1 MNPDEVTTS
10 ENVNL
15 PAEQETVEQVNKI
28 KLEPGTL
35 IYLFKQVGFDDND
48 IPILLA
54 IAQME
59 SNMVHGAIN
68 YNSESG
74 YDKDLGILQLNNLAN
89 FDKDLQP
96 DRELQ
101 VFMAKENI
109 TGMFT
114 PNDFAEMLHQDIMF
128 QMRWAKHKID
138 WHRKAGKDPFI
149 FWMTYP
155 PIRDYIQKGDKT
167 YAPRQEDFDL
177 AMKYYEDYKN
187 NRIVPISKDV
197 PMLPPIEVSP
207 RPVDDGQSRTTVP
220 EKPITVEPQKESD
233 SLTTRSEGI
242 TNMFGSPEES
252 FWNKGVEAN
261 NYRDRNA
268 SQVMAMIQAAV
279 NSQRRTKN
287 LPDISNNLNVD
298 TQFAQLTDDQKTILD
313 ILRDI
318 NGS

>member
-1 MNPDEVTTS
+1 MNPDEVTPP
-10 ENVNL
+10 ENINP

-35 IYLFKQVGFDDND
+35 IYLFKQVGFDDKD
-48 IPILLA
+48 IPVLLA

-74 YDKDLGILQLNNLAN
+74 YDKDLGVLQLNNLAN

-96 DRELQ
+96 DRELKA
-101 VFMAKENI
+101 FMAKENI

-138 WHRKAGKDPFI
+138 WHRNAGTDPFR

-187 NRIVPISKDV
+187 NKIVPISIDV
-197 PMLPPIEVSP
+197 PTLPPIEGSP
-207 RPVDDGQSRTTVP
+207 RPVDDGKSGTDVP
-220 EKPITVEPQKESD
+220 GKPITVETQG
-233 SLTTRSEGI
+233 RSQGI
-242 TNMFGSPEES
+242 TNMFGSPEEK
-252 FWNKGVEAN
+252 FWNKGVEVN

-279 NSQRRTKN
+279 NSQRRAKN
-287 LPDISNNLNVD
+287 LPDISNDFNVD
-298 TQFAQLTDDQKTILD
+298 SQYMQLTDDQKTALD
-313 ILRDI
+313 VLRGLY
-318 NGS
+318 GSN